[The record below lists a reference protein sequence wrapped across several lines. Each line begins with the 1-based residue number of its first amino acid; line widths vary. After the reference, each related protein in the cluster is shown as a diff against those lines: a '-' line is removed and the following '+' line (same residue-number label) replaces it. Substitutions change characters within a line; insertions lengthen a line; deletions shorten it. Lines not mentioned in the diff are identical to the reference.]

1 MLPRPGQTRSHT
13 VPLLFGLIITL
24 AAVVAYSWYITRQ
37 IAGLQQLQSGLTD
50 RNRKDSLQLLRIQN
64 DLNSVGLALRDMLD
78 GGQPYPLTAWSAQ
91 FQRLRADLDDAVRR
105 EGQVA
110 PVTRTTEQQ
119 QFLANSFQQFWTAV
133 DQMLDRARA
142 GKDDD
147 ARDQIRVS
155 LQARLAALNTEVAR
169 LLVENNEIEDQT
181 AQRVAAI
188 YGRVQ
193 RNVYWFLTAT
203 LVAIALT
210 SAYLIR
216 ANRQLF
222 AELAS
227 LSEQRHELAQK
238 LIATREATLRH
249 LAREL
254 HDEFGQVLTAMG
266 LMLER
271 ARKQAPEGSPLK
283 TDLREIAEVA
293 QNMLTHV
300 RSLSQTLH
308 PSILEQAGLEGTID
322 WYLSTVE
329 RQTGLSVFYERSGP
343 PITIDGTNA
352 IHIYRVMQ
360 EALNNVAR
368 HSGSKQAWVRLR
380 SNGDMIELDV
390 EDHGKGTEPTANRRG
405 LGIIGMR
412 ERAEMLGGSL
422 EFLQPAGGG
431 TLVRLR
437 VPTEGKDVH
446 GE

>member
-1 MLPRPGQTRSHT
+1 MS
-13 VPLLFGLIITL
+13 
-24 AAVVAYSWYITRQ
+24 
-37 IAGLQQLQSGLTD
+37 D
-50 RNRKDSLQLLRIQN
+50 
-64 DLNSVGLALRDMLD
+64 
-78 GGQPYPLTAWSAQ
+78 
-91 FQRLRADLDDAVRR
+91 
-105 EGQVA
+105 
-110 PVTRTTEQQ
+110 
-119 QFLANSFQQFWTAV
+119 
-133 DQMLDRARA
+133 
-142 GKDDD
+142 
-147 ARDQIRVS
+147 
-155 LQARLAALNTEVAR
+155 
-169 LLVENNEIEDQT
+169 
-181 AQRVAAI
+181 
-188 YGRVQ
+188 
-193 RNVYWFLTAT
+193 
-203 LVAIALT
+203 
-210 SAYLIR
+210 
-216 ANRQLF
+216 
-222 AELAS
+222 AS
-227 LSEQRHELAQK
+227 LSFDPP
-238 LIATREATLRH
+238 TLRRALDAGDGTAAH
-249 LAREL
+249 RLA
-254 HDEFGQVLTAMG
+254 VLTAMG

-283 TDLREIAEVA
+283 TDIREIAEVA

-343 PITIDGTNA
+343 PIALDGTNA

-422 EFLQPAGGG
+422 EFLQPAAGG

>member
-1 MLPRPGQTRSHT
+1 MLQTRSPT
-13 VPLLFGLIITL
+13 IPLLLGLIITL
-24 AAVVAYSWYITRQ
+24 GAVVAYSWYITGQ
-37 IAGLQQLQSGLTD
+37 IAGLRQLQSGLTD

-64 DLNSVGLALRDMLD
+64 DLNSVGLAMRDMLD

-91 FQRLRADLDDAVRR
+91 FQRLRGDLDDAVRR
-105 EGQVA
+105 EAAVA
-110 PVTRTTEQQ
+110 PVSRSGDQQ
-119 QFLANSFQQFWTAV
+119 QFLDNSFQQFWTAV
-133 DQMLDRARA
+133 EQMLDLARTGRDA
-142 GKDDD
+142 E

-155 LQARLAALNTEVAR
+155 LQARQAALNTAVAR

-181 AQRVAAI
+181 AQRVAGI
-188 YGRVQ
+188 YQRVQ

-203 LVAIALT
+203 LVAIVLT

-216 ANRQLF
+216 SNRQLF

-249 LAREL
+249 IAREL

-283 TDLREIAEVA
+283 TDLREIGEVA

-329 RQTGLSVFYERSGP
+329 RQTGVAVSYERDGA
-343 PITIDGTNA
+343 PISIDGTTA
-352 IHIYRVMQ
+352 IHVYRIMQ

-368 HSGSKQAWVRLR
+368 HSGAKQAWVRLR
-380 SNGDMIELDV
+380 SKGDMIELDV
-390 EDHGKGTEPTANRRG
+390 EDHGKGTAPAVKSRG
-405 LGIIGMR
+405 LGIVAMR
-412 ERAEMLGGSL
+412 ERAEMLGGTL
-422 EFLQPAGGG
+422 EFLQPSGGG

-437 VPTEGKDVH
+437 VPIETKDAH
-446 GE
+446 AE